1 MKIFFNIVLAL
12 IIFTTSMNAEEGHE
26 GHDHGA
32 HGGEGFYGHLELNI
46 FADKITSVSSDGK
59 YEELYSHSHAELGY
73 GFGEGWSINSNT
85 KLEGG
90 PDGDAHAHG
99 GYATP
104 AGKDHGIDDHMLVL
118 ETLQL
123 NYDSDNFSGYI
134 GKFNP
139 VVGFNYHNFPGM
151 YGYQVIEAYQIKEKI
166 GFGGIL
172 KNDTG
177 YYGNHKL
184 NLSTFFADTGPF
196 SDSLFFERGHNSKED
211 SGVSNTEDFSSYA
224 ISYSGSNLSMFN
236 NFFMEGLSYRFGF
249 AEQAAGIND
258 ATDNSKYSASL
269 MHKQDLSNDLTS
281 KFIFERMHIDN
292 KAGEAAHNRSHTTGG
307 FGLYNKE
314 WSFGTTYTY
323 TDNDADEAD
332 EGHNGK
338 VFQASIGYNIAPGM
352 EINFGY
358 KSQDLDD
365 KENERLG
372 INFKLSQGF

>member
-1 MKIFFNIVLAL
+1 MKIFFNIILAL

-32 HGGEGFYGHLELNI
+32 HGGEGFYGHLDLNI

-184 NLSTFFADTGPF
+184 N
-196 SDSLFFERGHNSKED
+196 
-211 SGVSNTEDFSSYA
+211 
-224 ISYSGSNLSMFN
+224 
-236 NFFMEGLSYRFGF
+236 
-249 AEQAAGIND
+249 
-258 ATDNSKYSASL
+258 
-269 MHKQDLSNDLTS
+269 
-281 KFIFERMHIDN
+281 
-292 KAGEAAHNRSHTTGG
+292 
-307 FGLYNKE
+307 
-314 WSFGTTYTY
+314 
-323 TDNDADEAD
+323 
-332 EGHNGK
+332 
-338 VFQASIGYNIAPGM
+338 
-352 EINFGY
+352 
-358 KSQDLDD
+358 
-365 KENERLG
+365 
-372 INFKLSQGF
+372 